1 MIQRS
6 LLTREEANFYK
17 DKKILVT
24 GGTGMIGVPLVEML
38 IEAGAKVRIASL
50 DDKSRAH
57 PEAEF
62 SKVDLRVMANCMEVC
77 SGIDIVF
84 SLAGIKGS
92 PKMMVERP
100 ASYFVPQLLFNTSL
114 MEAARQCEVQRYM
127 YTSSIGVYAPAEIFQ
142 EDSVWKTFPSQND
155 RFGGWVKR
163 IGELQAEA
171 YRIEYGWD
179 KISIT
184 RPANVYGP
192 YDNFDPANAMVVPSL
207 IKRVLDGENPLVV
220 WGDGSNIRD
229 IVHAR
234 DVANGMMIVVMKGVQ
249 EPVNL
254 GCGEGV
260 SVKDVAEV
268 ITRNVSESPKIE
280 WDISKHTGDKKRIM
294 DISRANSYG
303 WQPQI
308 SLEDGIKETMEWYL
322 TNKEMVEK
330 RYNPF
335 K

>member
-1 MIQRS
+1 MKPRN
-6 LLTREEANFYK
+6 LLTPEVANFYK
-17 DKKILVT
+17 GKKVAVS

-38 IEAGAKVRIASL
+38 IEAGARVRIASL

-62 SKVDLRVMANCMEVC
+62 MRVDLRVLENCMAVC
-77 SGIDIVF
+77 DGMDIVL

-114 MEAARQCEVQRYM
+114 MEAARQCKVERYM
-127 YTSSIGVYAPAEIFQ
+127 YTSSIGVYAPAEVFQ
-142 EDSVWKTFPSQND
+142 EDTVWKTFPSQND

-163 IGELQAEA
+163 MGELQAEA
-171 YRIEYGWD
+171 YRIECGWD

-192 YDNFDPANAMVVPSL
+192 FDNFDPANAMVVPSL

-234 DVANGMMIVVMKGVQ
+234 DVANGILIVVMKGVQ

-260 SVKDVAEV
+260 TVKQVAEIV
-268 ITRNVSESPKIE
+268 ARNAPTPPQIE
-280 WDISKHTGDKKRIM
+280 WDTSKPTGDKKRIM
-294 DISRANSYG
+294 DISRARSYG
-303 WQPQI
+303 WEPQI
-308 SLEDGIKETMEWYL
+308 SLE
-322 TNKEMVEK
+322 EMVEK